1 MKYYK
6 KLLITNYNYWPECDI
21 FLDIINSDDGPSV
34 IYFWISSTRMIFI
47 QV

>member
-21 FLDIINSDDGPSV
+21 FLDIINEDDFYPSV
-34 IYFWISSTRMIFI
+34 KHHDEIANCASNL
-47 QV
+47 